1 MSTITMKVE
10 INSTDVPLYKA
21 LFKKMR
27 AKKVIFEEKE
37 ENYIPN
43 IETIKAIEEGDTLV
57 KNYKKGFVKG
67 YSSAETMFNDILKDD
82 E

>member
-1 MSTITMKVE
+1 MKVE
-10 INSTDVPLYKA
+10 ISSTDVPLYKA

-37 ENYIPN
+37 ESYIPN

-57 KNYKKGFVKG
+57 KNYKKGLVKG
-67 YSSAETMFNDILKDD
+67 YSSVENMFNDILKDD

>member
-10 INSTDVPLYKA
+10 ISSTDVPLYKA

-37 ENYIPN
+37 ESYIPN

-57 KNYKKGFVKG
+57 KNYKKGLVKG
-67 YSSAETMFNDILKDD
+67 YSSVENMFNDILKDD

>member
-1 MSTITMKVE
+1 MKVE

-37 ENYIPN
+37 ENIYLI
-43 IETIKAIEEGDTLV
+43 
-57 KNYKKGFVKG
+57 
-67 YSSAETMFNDILKDD
+67 
-82 E
+82 